1 MPRSHRRLALVAA
14 PVLAVLAGTAFLPA
28 AEAAHPNPCHE
39 PDEGVRGACVALN
52 HYLQAHATGLGSH
65 AEAAFYPEAR
75 MIWVAD
81 GERRERPISDYI
93 AGFEGRPAGDEGE
106 RRRWV
111 ERVEAT
117 GDAAIA
123 TLVLDY
129 PRARIVDYMTLLRT
143 DGEWRIIHKSFHA
156 TPK

>member
-1 MPRSHRRLALVAA
+1 MV
-14 PVLAVLAGTAFLPA
+14 
-28 AEAAHPNPCHE
+28 
-39 PDEGVRGACVALN
+39 
-52 HYLQAHATGLGSH
+52 
-65 AEAAFYPEAR
+65 
-75 MIWVAD
+75 WVAD

-143 DGEWRIIHKSFHA
+143 DDEWRIIHKSFHA